1 MNYST
6 IYRQG
11 FLDFFVEKKTKI
23 FFVEKKQDPKEFRR
37 KSSSIPEYHST
48 IFARIFQ

>member
-23 FFVEKKQDPKEFRR
+23 FFVEKKQDPKDFCENF
-37 KSSSIPEYHST
+37 ST
-48 IFARIFQ
+48 NRLEKTSEGNH